1 MAPGTRNPP
10 PKAKPAAEAVPAT
23 DVPFLVWKA
32 EAVLALVMV
41 HQQALTATHD
51 SFWTQVY
58 IRGLSPQQAAEMAA
72 REYDATYPPTER
84 TRRTIR

>member
-41 HQQALTATHD
+41 HQRALTATHD
-51 SFWTQVY
+51 GFWTRLY
-58 IRGLSPQQAAEMAA
+58 IRGLNPEEAAQAAA
-72 REYDATYPPTER
+72 REYDATHRPDTTDER
-84 TRRTIR
+84 T